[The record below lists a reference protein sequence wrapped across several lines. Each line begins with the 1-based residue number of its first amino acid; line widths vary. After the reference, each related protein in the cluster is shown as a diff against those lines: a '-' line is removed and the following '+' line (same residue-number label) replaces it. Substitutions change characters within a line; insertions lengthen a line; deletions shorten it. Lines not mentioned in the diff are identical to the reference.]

1 MYQCF
6 VSAGGNAAG
15 TGSRNMAGIAA
26 AGGYR
31 QEAQAS
37 SELRLGGTKCYAEF
51 YSYWRNI
58 FQNILICLP
67 LTPKLK
73 YFAYITLRLKHYN
86 RTHKHNKTKHN
97 SKKKENKLMKRSNIN
112 SFDLIWAVR
121 INLNPIDV

>member
-37 SELRLGGTKCYAEF
+37 SELRLGGKKCHAKLF
-51 YSYWRNI
+51 CYSS
-58 FQNILICLP
+58 
-67 LTPKLK
+67 K
-73 YFAYITLRLKHYN
+73 YL
-86 RTHKHNKTKHN
+86 
-97 SKKKENKLMKRSNIN
+97 
-112 SFDLIWAVR
+112 V
-121 INLNPIDV
+121 